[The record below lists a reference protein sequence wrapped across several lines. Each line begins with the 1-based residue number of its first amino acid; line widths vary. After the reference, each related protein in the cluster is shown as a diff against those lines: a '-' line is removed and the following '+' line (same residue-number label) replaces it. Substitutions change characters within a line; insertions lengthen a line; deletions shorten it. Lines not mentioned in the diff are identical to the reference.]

1 MLKARR
7 AMKQS
12 RAGDGMYAER
22 MYDDLSYWRSEEAH
36 ASRAREI
43 CVLYDEVV
51 DEWRTSCRCTCTVD
65 CLSISVCVYRV
76 VKTGKEAVMWG
87 RWII

>member
-36 ASRAREI
+36 ASRARAI
-43 CVLYDEVV
+43 CVLYEEVV
-51 DEWRTSCRCTCTVD
+51 DE
-65 CLSISVCVYRV
+65 
-76 VKTGKEAVMWG
+76 
-87 RWII
+87 